1 MGTVR
6 RGMPTRP
13 GPTTRQG
20 DGRAYR
26 THRGR
31 TTERATRSHIVTW
44 EMMGPVYT
52 IDNILHVPHR
62 STLVEFYAV
71 SFLRPSRTLPTTI
84 LFRSPV
90 PFASFPEF
98 RRPCHHGL
106 RQLRGRRG

>member
-52 IDNILHVPHR
+52 IDNILPHR
-62 STLVEFYAV
+62 YTGSYT
-71 SFLRPSRTLPTTI
+71 
-84 LFRSPV
+84 
-90 PFASFPEF
+90 
-98 RRPCHHGL
+98 CG
-106 RQLRGRRG
+106 

>member
-52 IDNILHVPHR
+52 IDNILPHR
-62 STLVEFYAV
+62 YTGSYLWLAIPAYLPQFVRFRYLSELLVPARWAL
-71 SFLRPSRTLPTTI
+71 SKSRRSRLRR
-84 LFRSPV
+84 
-90 PFASFPEF
+90 A
-98 RRPCHHGL
+98 
-106 RQLRGRRG
+106 